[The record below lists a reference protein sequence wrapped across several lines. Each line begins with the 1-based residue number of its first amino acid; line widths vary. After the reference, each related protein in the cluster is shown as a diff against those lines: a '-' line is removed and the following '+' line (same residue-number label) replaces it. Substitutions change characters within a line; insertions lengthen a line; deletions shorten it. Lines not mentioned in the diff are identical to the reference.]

1 MSQKDINTKQQQQ
14 QKYLNKVQI
23 NGNTRNYKLV
33 RTMRSNR
40 EMLDSTGGFWAETV
54 NTGMNW

>member
-33 RTMRSNR
+33 HAMRSNR

-54 NTGMNW
+54 NTGMN